1 MYRLDG
7 SDEEACD
14 SRPRCGPDRFKCL
27 DGNGC
32 IPKRWVCDGKA
43 ECRDGSDEINCD
55 QRECSENDFKCDNGI
70 CIPSK
75 YGRPADRIMS
85 RSED

>member
-1 MYRLDG
+1 MFNQCLQSVYLTTNIDG
-7 SDEEACD
+7 SDEESCD
-14 SRPRCGPDRFKCL
+14 MRPRCGQDRFKCS

-43 ECRDGSDEINCD
+43 ECRDGSDEMNCE
-55 QRECSENDFKCDNGI
+55 QRQCSDNDFKCDNGI

-75 YGRPADRIMS
+75 
-85 RSED
+85 